1 MRMSRRG
8 RIPAFLAM
16 EAAREARARQLAGR
30 DVIRLDLGQPDWA
43 APRGAHAALEAAMA
57 CDPLGYTDALG
68 AMALR
73 EAIAA
78 LYQQRYGLAL
88 DPACVAVTTGA
99 SGAFLLAFLAL
110 FDPGDRVVLASPSYP
125 PYRHILS
132 TLGVEAVA
140 LTASIADRLQLTPA
154 LIEAAAAGGPVHGV
168 LSAAPA
174 NPTGAGADL
183 AQLTALAQAARR
195 AGGVL
200 ISDEI
205 YHGLHFE
212 APAPCALAA
221 DPDAVIVNSFSKY
234 WGMTGWRVGWLI
246 APAPL
251 VPVLERLA
259 QSLFI
264 CPPAAAQAAALG
276 ALQAVEECEA
286 RRAIYAANR
295 ALLMRE
301 LPGIGLPP
309 VVDPDGA
316 FYVLADCSASGV
328 SATRF
333 AQRALSADVAVTP
346 GVDFDPERGEAW
358 VRLSF
363 ALPTARLEQ
372 ALERLHRLR
381 SN

>member
-1 MRMSRRG
+1 MRVSRRG
-8 RIPAFLAM
+8 QIPAFLAM

-30 DVIRLDLGQPDWA
+30 DVIRLDLGQPDWP
-43 APRGAHAALEAAMA
+43 APRAALAALEGAMLRE
-57 CDPLGYTDALG
+57 PLGYTDALG

-88 DPACVAVTTGA
+88 DPARVAVTTGA

-110 FDPGDRVVLASPSYP
+110 FDPGERVVLASPGYP

-132 TLGVEAVA
+132 ALGVEAVSMPA
-140 LTASIADRLQLTPA
+140 RIEDRLQLTPA
-154 LIEAAAAGGPVHGV
+154 LVEAAAAGGPLHGA
-168 LSAAPA
+168 LLAAPA

-183 AQLTALAQAARR
+183 ALLTALAEATRK
-195 AGGVL
+195 AGAVL

-212 APAPCALAA
+212 HPAASALAA
-221 DPDAVIVNSFSKY
+221 DPEAIIINSFSKY

-246 APAPL
+246 APAGL
-251 VPVLERLA
+251 IPVLERLA
-259 QSLFI
+259 QNLFI
-264 CPPAAAQAAALG
+264 CPPAAAQSAALG

-286 RRAIYAANR
+286 RRAVYGANR
-295 ALLMRE
+295 ALLLRE
-301 LPGIGLPP
+301 LPGLGLPP
-309 VVDPDGA
+309 VVKPDGG
-316 FYVLADCSASGV
+316 FYVLADLAQTGL
-328 SATRF
+328 AAGAY
-333 AQRALSADVAVTP
+333 AQRALGADVALTP
-346 GVDFDPERGEAW
+346 GLDFDPERGEAW

-363 ALPTARLEQ
+363 ALPTHRLEQ

-381 SN
+381 